1 MPCLHELPLATNRC
15 RLCHSIVARSARRA
29 ARLRGR
35 YSHRGP
41 AQVPSRGPAA
51 LTLVHGDDVA
61 TLHLYMRDRAEG
73 EKASTDIVAEVV
85 EDLTIGGIEF
95 KHGVVYDVAAIG
107 RVVDIA
113 DERKSS

>member
-1 MPCLHELPLATNRC
+1 MPCLHELPVATNRC

-35 YSHRGP
+35 YSHAINSA

-51 LTLVHGDDVA
+51 LTLVCGDDVA

-73 EKASTDIVAEVV
+73 EKAATDIVAEVA

-95 KHGVVYDVAAIG
+95 KRGTIYDVAAIG
-107 RVVDIA
+107 RVVDTT
-113 DERKSS
+113 EKT

>member
-1 MPCLHELPLATNRC
+1 MPCLHELPVATNRC
-15 RLCHSIVARSARRA
+15 RLCQSIVARSARRA

-35 YSHRGP
+35 YSHTINSA

-51 LTLVHGDDVA
+51 LTLVRGDDVA

-95 KHGVVYDVAAIG
+95 KRGMVYDVAAIG
-107 RVVDIA
+107 RVVDA
-113 DERKSS
+113 TEKT